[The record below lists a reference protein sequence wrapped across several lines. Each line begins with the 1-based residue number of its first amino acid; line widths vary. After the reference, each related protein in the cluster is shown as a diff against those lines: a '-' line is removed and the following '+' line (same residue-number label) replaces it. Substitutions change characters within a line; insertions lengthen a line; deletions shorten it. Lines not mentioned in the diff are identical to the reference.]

1 MPSSEQV
8 RSMLETDP
16 EDVFVRYMLA
26 MALVSE
32 DEPTAAINEFDEILS
47 RDPDH
52 VPAHFQKGQLL
63 AREGEIDQA
72 RQTLQQGI
80 VVARRVGDQHALGEM
95 TEFLETL

>member
-1 MPSSEQV
+1 
-8 RSMLETDP
+8 MLETDP
-16 EDVFVRYMLA
+16 DDVFVRYMLA

-32 DEPTAAINEFDEILS
+32 DDPAAAISEFDEILR

-72 RQTLQQGI
+72 RQILQQGI
-80 VVARRVGDQHALGEM
+80 ATARRVGDQHALGEM